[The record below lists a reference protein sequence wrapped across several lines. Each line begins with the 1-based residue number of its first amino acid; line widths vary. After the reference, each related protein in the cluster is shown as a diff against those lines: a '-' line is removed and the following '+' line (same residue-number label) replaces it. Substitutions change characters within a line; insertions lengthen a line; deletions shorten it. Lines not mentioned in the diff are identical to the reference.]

1 MSSIKIA
8 RFGEKLHRLRT
19 GAGMT
24 LKGLAQALGHS
35 SHSYLSELEAGKKI
49 PTAEFVL
56 AVALLFDVSTDSL
69 LRDDLDIPENQSA
82 GRERNVSTIR

>member
-8 RFGEKLHRLRT
+8 RFGEKLHLLRT

-56 AVALLFDVSTDSL
+56 AVSLLFNVSTDSL
-69 LRDDLDIPENQSA
+69 LRDDREISENHITSK
-82 GRERNVSTIR
+82 ERNVSPTR